1 MENQILREV
10 QLAQSRLEKDPKVDW
25 WFLQKKIDIE
35 VGPTAQFP
43 VMPSNYER
51 LVDQTVPLFFNQEKT
66 LASKM
71 VRAYPEDAL
80 LNEGDYSNPV
90 FFALVGRTIELYP
103 SPAVNGWLSVVYIA
117 REPNF
122 VLEGA
127 SPILENQWTKEA
139 FTLLMCKAG
148 IALAQALQ
156 AGDALSNF
164 VADYNAAYS
173 ETFVESFARADINF
187 SQVRD

>member
-1 MENQILREV
+1 M
-10 QLAQSRLEKDPKVDW
+10 
-25 WFLQKKIDIE
+25 QKKSDFA
-35 VGPTAQFP
+35 VAPSTPNP
-43 VMPSNYER
+43 VLPADYER
-51 LVDQTVPLFFNQEKT
+51 LVDQTVPLLLNQDKT
-66 LASKM
+66 LAIKLA
-71 VRAYPEDAL
+71 RAYPEDAFVD
-80 LNEGDYSNPV
+80 GPAYANPT

-103 SPAVNGWLSVVYIA
+103 APITDGWLSIVYIS
-117 REPNF
+117 REPTF
-122 VLEGA
+122 VLDGT
-127 SPILENQWTKEA
+127 SPVLENQWTREA

-173 ETFVESFARADINF
+173 ETFTESFARSDINF